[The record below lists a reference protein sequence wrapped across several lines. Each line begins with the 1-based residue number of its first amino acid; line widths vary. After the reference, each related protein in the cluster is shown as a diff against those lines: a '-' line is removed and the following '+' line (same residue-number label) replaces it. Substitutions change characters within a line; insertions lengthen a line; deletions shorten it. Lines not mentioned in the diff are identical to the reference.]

1 MVSLASVRKSA
12 VSKGKLIAILA
23 AVLLLLLVVLAIANR
38 PKSPSGGV
46 FGGGKG
52 TPTGLEKDLP
62 NQERIP
68 TH

>member
-1 MVSLASVRKSA
+1 M
-12 VSKGKLIAILA
+12 SKGKLIAIVA
-23 AVLLLLLVVLAIANR
+23 AFLLLSLVVLVNR

-52 TPTGLEKDLP
+52 TPAGLEKDLP
-62 NQERIP
+62 SQERIP

>member
-12 VSKGKLIAILA
+12 VFKGKLIAIVA
-23 AVLLLLLVVLAIANR
+23 AVLLLLLVVLANR
-38 PKSPSGGV
+38 PKSPSGGI